1 MNTKTMLL
9 AMTALL
15 GLSACS
21 SDADEPRSAAD
32 GRVPILLSASPAV
45 TRAGQDIQNTQ
56 FYKGEEMDVQIT
68 AQNGRTTY
76 EQLLYY
82 TSNNSGTLVPKGGV
96 YPYYP
101 TDKSPVNIVAVYPA
115 GNIKASTFTVR
126 SPQVAEADYMASD
139 LMLATLAG
147 VATPDTETTHEL
159 NFKHMLCKVQVN
171 LTGEGGVNL
180 NDSQVT
186 LMGVKVQTSF
196 SARTGTVSEEGQGTN
211 TDILISRDGSV
222 PCAAVVVPQSVPSGY
237 LLQIVLANNDILNYR
252 TTQSTVYESGKVYTY
267 NVKVIESDI
276 TVSTTVSDWDYDA
289 DTDTQEYARM

>member
-1 MNTKTMLL
+1 
-9 AMTALL
+9 MTALL

-32 GRVPILLSASPAV
+32 GRVPILLSASPQV
-45 TRAGQDIQNTQ
+45 TRAGQGIQNQ
-56 FYKGEEMDVQIT
+56 HFDLGEEFDVQIT

-76 EQLLYY
+76 DQLAYY
-82 TSNNSGTLVPKGGV
+82 ISDADNGSATPKKGV

-101 TDKSPVNIVAVYPA
+101 TDKSPVNIVAVYPT
-115 GNIKASTFTVR
+115 GYMKLGEFSVQN
-126 SPQVAEADYMASD
+126 PQDTKDAYKKSD
-139 LMLATLAG
+139 LMLATLAD

-180 NDSQVT
+180 DGSLVT
-186 LMGVKVQTSF
+186 LIGVKTQTSF
-196 SARTGTVSEEGQGTN
+196 NAKTGTVSATGQGTN
-211 TDILISRDGSV
+211 TDILMSKDGSV
-222 PCAAVVVPQSVPSGY
+222 PCAAIVVPQSVPSGY

-252 TTQSTVYESGKVYTY
+252 TVQSTVYESGKVYTY

-289 DTDTQEYARM
+289 DTDTEEYARM